1 MVELDVRLDIGSDRM
16 QADQQVAALLKQVGI
31 LVFLGPWEL
40 KDVYVYN
47 SESLAKGS
55 RDAIGFQN
63 YLFCRKLGGPRIFNG
78 VPRGPLDL
86 RGGPSGAMDTLISAL
101 AGIYFFGH
109 FLCHFM
115 NSRVKMVV

>member
-47 SESLAKGS
+47 SESHAKGS

-63 YLFCRKLGGPRIFNG
+63 YLFCRKLGDPRIFNG
-78 VPRGPLDL
+78 VPRGPLNL

-101 AGIYFFGH
+101 AGILLFWS
-109 FLCHFM
+109 LFM
-115 NSRVKMVV
+115 SSYE